1 MQKISP
7 NELRAEL
14 LMLSKYSHHLNLDE
28 NQPFERWVDI
38 VDRGIRHQQY
48 IWQQEIGRNLNNK
61 ELSELH
67 ELRQG
72 QLEKK
77 IALAGRTYNLG
88 GLPIS
93 KSRPETQFNCWYDSL
108 KTVHDAVDMFY
119 LLLCG
124 GGVTS
129 VLERGISGFQ
139 RPVELEVVRTQ
150 RTDKGGQQYNVETFK
165 DGVWTI
171 KVGDSAEGWAKFLG
185 KLLAHI
191 YPAKKL
197 IVDFSELRPSGIVLS
212 QFRWIS
218 NGDEALSD
226 VVFKSV
232 KIMNDNIGRSLS
244 LINILDIATLF
255 GGTLATRRSA
265 QMMVMNSHDPEVDDF
280 IQAKSKV
287 NLIDSPNRYNSN
299 NTIKCYKKPNMKWVE
314 MLLEYGI
321 DNDAPTIMNVE
332 AAKNRYEG
340 CEGVNPCGE
349 ALFPN
354 CNLGEMNATNL
365 TSISEAKRLGFLLA
379 RALYRQTCPPF
390 SDGILQKHWDRNL
403 KTTRQIGVGLTN
415 IVPANLRAAPLKEI
429 YRSVVIGG
437 GSMAHEL
444 GTPVPQGNTV
454 VKPSGTMTKVLGGG
468 AEGSH
473 HPLGKYIFNNINFRN
488 DDPLLDTL
496 RMSGYKII
504 NHPSKQDSVLV
515 TFPVINQN
523 YAYKFK
529 DIGNGVMIDAESVI
543 DQLNRYLFLL
553 RNWADQNV
561 SMTVLYR
568 KDEIPAIVKWLDIHW
583 DEYIS
588 VAFMKRDGDTEYAEN
603 KEKFGYMPQEP
614 VNKSDFYE
622 CMNSIQPIDIGKLYN
637 NSISADT
644 EECSGG
650 VCPVN

>member
-1 MQKISP
+1 MQKMKS
-7 NELRAEL
+7 NDLRAEL

-28 NQPFERWVDI
+28 SQPFERWNDI
-38 VDRGIRHQQY
+38 IDRGIRHQRH
-48 IWQQEIGRNLNNK
+48 IWEQAIGRDLNDK
-61 ELSELH
+61 ELTELH

-72 QLEKK
+72 QLDKK

-93 KSRPETQFNCWYDSL
+93 ESRPETQFNCWYDSL

-129 VLERGISGFQ
+129 VIERGMSGFIQ
-139 RPVELEVVRTQ
+139 PIKLEIIRTQ
-150 RTDKGGQQYNVETFK
+150 RTDKGGNQENIETFN
-165 DGVWTI
+165 DGIWTI

-185 KLLAHI
+185 KLLAHV

-218 NGDEALSD
+218 NGDQQLADATIEMVRILNSSVARPLS
-226 VVFKSV
+226 K
-232 KIMNDNIGRSLS
+232 
-244 LINILDIATLF
+244 INILDIVTLT
-255 GGTLATRRSA
+255 GGVLATRRAA
-265 QMMVMNSHDPEVDDF
+265 QMEGMAFHDPEIDDF
-280 IQAKSKV
+280 ITAKSTDNVMKH
-287 NLIDSPNRYNSN
+287 PNRYNSN
-299 NTIKCYKKPNMKWVE
+299 NTIMCYTKPNMKWVE
-314 MLLEYGI
+314 ELLDYGTT
-321 DNDAPTIMNVE
+321 NDAPAFMNMT
-332 AAKNRYEG
+332 AAKRRNEA

-354 CNLGEMNATNL
+354 CNLGEINATKL
-365 TSISEAKRLGFLLA
+365 TSISEGNRLGYLLA

-403 KTTRQIGVGLTN
+403 KNTRQIGVGLTN
-415 IVPANLRAAPLKEI
+415 IVPSGLRAAPLREI
-429 YRSVVIGG
+429 YRNVVIGG

-454 VKPSGTMTKVLGGG
+454 VKPSGTMTKVMGGG

-473 HPLGKYIFNNINFRN
+473 HPLAKYIFNNVNFRN
-488 DDPLLDTL
+488 NDPILEVLVNA
-496 RMSGYKII
+496 GYKVI
-504 NHPSKQDSVLV
+504 NHPNKPDTALV
-515 TFPVINQN
+515 TFPISNINH
-523 YAYKFK
+523 AYKFK

-568 KDEIPAIVKWLDIHW
+568 KDEIPDIVAWLDKHW

-588 VAFMKRDGDTEYAEN
+588 VAFMQRFEDYSEA
-603 KEKFGYMPQEP
+603 KERFGYMPQVP
-614 VNKSDFYE
+614 VNEYDFSEYL
-622 CMNSIQPIDIGKLYN
+622 NSIKDIDIDKLYN
-637 NSISADT
+637 QNISADT

-650 VCPVN
+650 ACPVN